1 MATNQNAS
9 GDIDR
14 APGRQQQV
22 LVVTGHVPR
31 AFPSRHLSY
40 EQFRSLGDQLKSAA
54 VGRIVAF
61 DEERSVN
68 DLWAYHLL
76 EANPNLMP
84 ADPNPPSDRFDG
96 PADAVISN
104 IVCHE
109 RFEWVRRAAELH
121 PDVDVFVW
129 IDYSVFKQPGVTAE
143 VIRDYLNA
151 IETTASDAVIAP
163 GVWPKVAIN
172 DSRPH
177 WRFVGSTWICPR
189 DLVAPLA
196 DLANHVLHIRTT
208 HTGKITWDVN
218 TLSYV
223 ELLDVLPFR
232 WYLGNHDHTP
242 FTGFVELSL

>member
-1 MATNQNAS
+1 MSDGPDVNVVGS
-9 GDIDR
+9 G
-14 APGRQQQV
+14 GQQKV
-22 LVVTGHVPR
+22 LAVTGHVPR

-40 EQFRSLGDQLKSAA
+40 EQFHSLGDQLKSAA

-61 DEERSVN
+61 DEERSVK

-84 ADPNPPSDRFDG
+84 ADPNPPADRFDG

-109 RFEWVRRAAELH
+109 RFEWVRQAAELH

-129 IDYSVFKQPGVTAE
+129 IDYSVFKQPGVKAE
-143 VIRDYLNA
+143 VIRDYLDA
-151 IETTASDAVIAP
+151 IETTPIDAVIAP
-163 GVWPKVAIN
+163 GVWPKVAID

-177 WRFVGSTWICPR
+177 WRVVASTWICPR
-189 DLVAPLA
+189 DLVVPLA
-196 DLANHVLHIRTT
+196 DLANLVLQIRTT
-208 HTGKITWDVN
+208 HTGKITWDAN

-232 WYLGNHDHTP
+232 WYLGNHDQTQ
-242 FTGFVELSL
+242 FTGFSELSF